1 MAESRNGSFY
11 EGKTPGLVNVYE
23 AYQGQKITK
32 EEAEDLNTKFNP
44 SKTLGSTGLK
54 NGKRYP
60 KTQADQYQSLVR
72 QRKSGTGNYKYKN
85 KPKKVKNG

>member
-11 EGKTPGLVNVYE
+11 EGKTPSLVDVYE
-23 AYQGQKITK
+23 AYMGQNIAK
-32 EEAEDLNTKFNP
+32 EEAEDLTPKFNP
-44 SKTLGSTGLK
+44 TKVLGSSGLK

-72 QRKSGTGNYKYKN
+72 QRKSNTGNYKYKGN
-85 KPKKVKNG
+85 K